1 MSGLLDI
8 LFPPWARD
16 VVVGPGWRI
25 IAAEYEALFH
35 AAGKLFGSGEPPR
48 QLPPPPPPA
57 PPPSTGGSGPAQ
69 EEIDKLSEQIL
80 QLQQQIE
87 AMHTAAGQAADQSA
101 TNSQEGN
108 QTNSGLLSDQLA
120 QEALAP
126 QGTSP
131 DAQAAA
137 LAAMQQQIDALTQ
150 NVQDKAT
157 NATGIADALRNLGTA
172 MPSMGM
178 PSMGMP
184 GGGGLPLGLGG
195 LSGLGGAPAVSPLNA
210 PPPPSVTAR
219 PADDTL
225 APPQVASMAAAEEPR
240 VTAAEPS
247 ALVSTPIPAAAAE
260 SPLTSVPA
268 AVPAAAKPAPAAAGA
283 APPAAQGKQ
292 ITLPSGQVVN
302 APNAAAADAV
312 RTALSQPAGKGDV
325 ATTAYAGT
333 GVDIPT
339 DGAEPGRKIDPADLQ
354 PGDIAVF
361 GDHTALVAGNGQLV
375 GSDGKLQPLGVIND
389 SNNFHGFYRP
399 TETADTPAAVT
410 TPATA
415 GVSASTPATATAG
428 ANTLMAAPMA
438 SPTSNTAPSKPSPG
452 QPASPP
458 PDHVR

>member
-8 LFPPWARD
+8 LIPPWARD
-16 VVVGPGWRI
+16 VALGPLTRV
-25 IAAEYEALFH
+25 IAAEYTAIRD
-35 AAGKLFGSGEPPR
+35 AAGKLFGTGDQPR

-57 PPPSTGGSGPAQ
+57 LPPSTGGSGPAQ
-69 EEIDKLSEQIL
+69 DEIDKLSEQIAA
-80 QLQQQIE
+80 LQQQIA
-87 AMHTAAGQAADQSA
+87 AMHTAADTTAGQSGA
-101 TNSQEGN
+101 NSQEGSHTN
-108 QTNSGLLSDQLA
+108 QGLLSDNLA
-120 QEALAP
+120 ADALAP
-126 QGTSP
+126 QGSTP

-195 LSGLGGAPAVSPLNA
+195 LGGLGGPAVSPLNTA
-210 PPPPSVTAR
+210 PAPSVTAH
-219 PADDTL
+219 PPEDTL
-225 APPQVASMAAAEEPR
+225 KAPQVASMAAEQPR
-240 VTAAEPS
+240 VDTAAGTPAVIPASMPS
-247 ALVSTPIPAAAAE
+247 PAAATPTGGA
-260 SPLTSVPA
+260 PTSIPA
-268 AVPAAAKPAPAAAGA
+268 SAAKPAAA
-283 APPAAQGKQ
+283 APPAAEGKQ
-292 ITLPSGQVVN
+292 ITLPSGQVVS
-302 APNAAAADAV
+302 APNAAAASAV
-312 RTALSQPAGKGDV
+312 RAALSQPAGKGDI

-333 GVDIPT
+333 GVSIPT

-375 GSDGKLQPLGVIND
+375 GPDGKLEPLGVIND
-389 SNNFHGFYRP
+389 STNFHGFFRP
-399 TETADTPAAVT
+399 TETADAPAAVT

-415 GVSASTPATATAG
+415 GVSASTPTATPG
-428 ANTLMAAPMA
+428 SPGSPTLMAAPLA
-438 SPTSNTAPSKPSPG
+438 AATVNANTNKPTPA
-452 QPASPP
+452 QPASTP